1 VGGPNVDVVSEVCN
15 QTCPRPKLIMS
26 NQIGPLLWLNV
37 LHCPPDTLPFLIG
50 YPPSTKDFAGD
61 QLEQDQ
67 PSLVIGIIII
77 RGNPSSSPTSSLT
90 LPHPIFTSI
99 AILCNMRSKFKD
111 EHTFEKR
118 KAEAERIRQK
128 YTDRIPVCSPYLFR
142 F

>member
-1 VGGPNVDVVSEVCN
+1 MFALP
-15 QTCPRPKLIMS
+15 T
-26 NQIGPLLWLNV
+26 
-37 LHCPPDTLPFLIG
+37 DTLPFLIG
-50 YPPSTKDFAGD
+50 YPPSTKDFTGD

-67 PSLVIGIIII
+67 PSLVIVIIII
-77 RGNPSSSPTSSLT
+77 RSNPSSSLT